1 MNLARKALLLCLLV
15 VALSVAMVSGVA
27 YVEHRLWLG
36 ALAVGLLGIIAVF
49 GAATL
54 FHERRRLAELLVD
67 LAAKQPS
74 STLWKERRGRLEAL
88 AKAGLRPDL
97 DLLAQ
102 SLRAAETSRAFLGKY
117 FVAVTVLVGLVGTFA
132 GLMEMLRGVQPLL
145 QTTTAPALDVL
156 LQPLVGLDVTF
167 GASVVGILVTLAL
180 TLQSGDLQLA
190 EEAMLACIEERTA
203 HELVPALWPPSE
215 SSEEKILRLLGGWH
229 AKQEQA
235 VTRLASELA
244 STIGKTFGKEAHQ
257 LVVAIEE
264 VVGAAHQRT
273 LGRLDE
279 TLEKTTGATLLRLE
293 TSIARTLAELSG
305 GLQAIVK
312 QVDQSTRQTMA
323 ALQATSEQTTA
334 RLGQSTHETL
344 ARFAEVATATGAA
357 LEQGARLTLDRLA
370 ATAGETGQ
378 AFAQGTQQTLDRLT
392 ATASETSQAF
402 AQGTQQTLDRLA
414 ATASETSQALAQGT
428 QQTLD
433 RLAASSE
440 ATRASIEQRAEV
452 ALERFAAT
460 TAEAAR
466 ALDHAAAQ
474 TLARLGEQSTQTLA
488 QLGASSDRT
497 VKQLDQGAQ
506 ALLTGLA
513 ERSAAYEARHGALL
527 AAQVAPIVL
536 AQEKL
541 SAQLGDLLEQHRAAV
556 GQHTAALAE
565 EQIAAR
571 QTFVEAIAALRPL
584 LDGFGRAAQQ
594 LASETERLAPELSAL
609 TAEVA
614 LLAARTDGGASPI
627 VLDELA
633 RLAGSVAELQSGTAE
648 PQS

>member
-145 QTTTAPALDVL
+145 HTTTAPALDVL

-414 ATASETSQALAQGT
+414 A
-428 QQTLD
+428 
-433 RLAASSE
+433 SSE